1 LLKAQLNEL
10 KSEGR
15 TVFFTS
21 HALADVA
28 AICDRVAV
36 IHAGE
41 LRFAGTPAQLCDKHA
56 GGNLEQA
63 FLRCIEDEAQ
73 PA

>member
-1 LLKAQLNEL
+1 
-10 KSEGR
+10 
-15 TVFFTS
+15 
-21 HALADVA
+21 
-28 AICDRVAV
+28 VAV
-36 IHAGE
+36 IHAGK

-56 GGNLEQA
+56 GGNFEQA